1 MRAVISR
8 KYGIHAFIFKG
19 IRYVNLFIYFV
30 SSKCNLVSKKRVVR
44 LEKED
49 LDDLLELGGKLLMAV
64 VGAVREAMHL
74 DVGDGADQILNL
86 SEEHQ
91 RILVA
96 VKHQDG
102 TADLV
107 DAGDERFDLDD
118 LLAFE
123 PIQHRLEGRHVPL
136 P

>member
-1 MRAVISR
+1 MQLFRGNTV
-8 KYGIHAFIFKG
+8 YAFIFKG
-19 IRYVNLFIYFV
+19 IRLVNLFIYFV
-30 SSKCNLVSKKRVVR
+30 SSKCNFVSKKRVIR

-74 DVGDGADQILNL
+74 NVGNGSHQKLNL

-96 VKHQDG
+96 VEHQDG

-123 PIQHRLEGRHVPL
+123 SVQHRLEGRHVPL